1 MAVEAPPANAGS
13 MAEPN
18 SYGCEDSDLTLAEV
32 ADGAEV
38 PFETGW
44 YGADGEG

>member
-1 MAVEAPPANAGS
+1 

-18 SYGCEDSDLTLAEV
+18 SYGCEGSDLALAEV

-38 PFETGW
+38 PFEAG
-44 YGADGEG
+44 